1 MKQSIFLMIV
11 LFHMPLG
18 AVDFINVMDAPIY
31 FSVFYKTDNS
41 IKRQVKEIYTAQPNG
56 KYFLSTNTF
65 DLKNPALKII
75 TFPWPKQKCVEFSD
89 EELIALGV
97 GVGVG
102 AAALGAVA
110 GAALAAEAGASTVTA
125 GSAAFLGSSSP
136 ITMTVPAA
144 GSTIAGGGLLGAGI
158 VGTGGGLGAV
168 GDALTGGDVCKAE
181 HYPRTV
187 LFSFSRA
194 DIEQLKYDRKSFP
207 SMQRNTGLYFG
218 DNVDG
223 GETHFLF
230 YNPYGFDP
238 RYAAYGQAEPHGA
251 IRAGKINSQSYD
263 GKPPIADAL
272 RQYLRFVAYYVVS

>member
-1 MKQSIFLMIV
+1 MKQYIFLMGL
-11 LFHMPLG
+11 LFQMPLC

-31 FSVFYKTDNS
+31 FSVFFKSDKN
-41 IKRQVKEIYTAQPNG
+41 IIRQVKELYTAQPNG
-56 KYFLSTNTF
+56 TYFISTNKF
-65 DLKNPALKII
+65 DLKDPALKII
-75 TFPWPKQKCVEFSD
+75 TFSWPKQKCVEFSD

-102 AAALGAVA
+102 AAALGAVG
-110 GAALAAEAGASTVTA
+110 GAALAAGAGASTATV
-125 GSAAFLGSSSP
+125 GSAAFLGPGVTVS
-136 ITMTVPAA
+136 MAVPAA
-144 GSTIAGGGLLGAGI
+144 GSTVAGGAALGS
-158 VGTGGGLGAV
+158 TLGAV
-168 GDALTGGDVCKAE
+168 GGVFAGEGMCKAE

-187 LFSFSRA
+187 LFSFNRT

-207 SMQRNTGLYFG
+207 LIQRNTGLYFG

-238 RYAAYGQAEPHGA
+238 RYAAYGKAEPHGA

-263 GKPPIADAL
+263 GKPPIANAL
-272 RQYLRFVAYYVVS
+272 RQYLRFVVYYGIS